1 MSTLATRLQ
10 DTLYEQRLSV
20 NAFSKKVGISQQA
33 ISKIIRGETLNPKIL
48 LRLRPHLVWM

>member
-33 ISKIIRGETLNPKIL
+33 ISKIIRG
-48 LRLRPHLVWM
+48 RL

>member
-20 NAFSKKVGISQQA
+20 NAFSKKVVI
-33 ISKIIRGETLNPKIL
+33 KF
-48 LRLRPHLVWM
+48 